1 RKFVWTSNQ
10 ICQLFDSIL
19 RGYPIN
25 SFMMWEITDSEIKK
39 NYKFYQFLT
48 KYCQRFN
55 EENPH
60 IEVNVSSKNFK
71 AIIDGQ
77 QRLKI

>member
-1 RKFVWTSNQ
+1 MGEVMSGQYEKPLTIKEAVNAIQSNDFLLPAIQRKFVWTSNQ

-39 NYKFYQFLT
+39 L
-48 KYCQRFN
+48 
-55 EENPH
+55 
-60 IEVNVSSKNFK
+60 
-71 AIIDGQ
+71 
-77 QRLKI
+77 